1 MDNVNNRLT
10 EEEEALL
17 SQALIEAHEEPKQE
31 SNDLPVN
38 SPSLLVDEIHSRFS
52 SAEWFKEIQ
61 RQSVLLAGIGG
72 IGSWTALLL
81 SRANIG
87 QLIIY
92 DDDTVDKTN
101 MSGQLYLSSQVGALK
116 SYATA
121 SNIRNFSEFTN
132 VISYGS
138 RFERERRGHRIMI
151 GGFDNMIARRDFYE
165 SWKREVLGSRPDERK
180 NFLLI
185 DARLAAEELQVFCIT
200 GVDQFLMKKYEE
212 EWLFNDSE
220 ADETPC
226 SYKQTSFCAN
236 MTASIIVNLVVN
248 FVANKCNPLIE
259 RELPFYTN
267 YDATTMRLKTYT
279 V

>member
-52 SAEWFKEIQ
+52 SAEWFKEI
-61 RQSVLLAGIGG
+61 RKQSVFLAGLGG

-92 DDDTVDKTN
+92 DDDVVDKTN
-101 MSGQLYLSSQVGALK
+101 MSGQLYSSSQIGRHK
-116 SYATA
+116 SSATYD
-121 SNIRNFSEFTN
+121 NIRNLSEFTN
-132 VISYGS
+132 VISCCRRVETGT
-138 RFERERRGHRIMI
+138 RGHRIMI
-151 GGFDNMIARRDFYE
+151 GGFDNMTARRAFYG
-165 SWKREVLGSRPDERK
+165 SWKREVLGSIPDERK

>member
-1 MDNVNNRLT
+1 
-10 EEEEALL
+10 
-17 SQALIEAHEEPKQE
+17 
-31 SNDLPVN
+31 
-38 SPSLLVDEIHSRFS
+38 
-52 SAEWFKEIQ
+52 
-61 RQSVLLAGIGG
+61 
-72 IGSWTALLL
+72 
-81 SRANIG
+81 
-87 QLIIY
+87 
-92 DDDTVDKTN
+92 
-101 MSGQLYLSSQVGALK
+101 
-116 SYATA
+116 
-121 SNIRNFSEFTN
+121 
-132 VISYGS
+132 
-138 RFERERRGHRIMI
+138 MI
-151 GGFDNMIARRDFYE
+151 GGFDNMTARRAFYG
-165 SWKREVLGSRPDERK
+165 SWKREVLGSIPDERK

-212 EWLFNDSE
+212 EWLFDDSE